1 MILSNRL
8 TPFALVALTAV
19 AHAQPT
25 PTIPEVTISTISV
38 GRPVMAFVDTTP
50 GVVFV
55 VRDVNTPDR
64 RLASYLL
71 LGAPGTNVR
80 SQPAQRL
87 TTNSDGIARL
97 AVSDSLT
104 REVVVIVLGYLP
116 IRFTIPL
123 ARQCRQT
130 VEVYVSRDI
139 RLHENA
145 PTPPATPARVVLT
158 TCWPRLPNG
167 R

>member
-1 MILSNRL
+1 MIHSTRL
-8 TPFALVALTAV
+8 TLVALTAV
-19 AHAQPT
+19 ASAQPT
-25 PTIPEVTISTISV
+25 PTIPEVAVSTISV

-50 GVVFV
+50 SVVFV

-64 RLASYLL
+64 RLSAYLL

-87 TTNSDGIARL
+87 ATNSDGIVRL

-130 VEVYVSRDI
+130 VEVYVSRDV

-158 TCWPRLPNG
+158 TCWPRLPNT